1 MFEEIKEQFKEVI
14 RYSQGIE
21 DPKVD
26 DLFAD
31 WYKGKEAFIEAM
43 GGLIYEFP
51 ETVSFELDA
60 KAKSGKIDE
69 FIGTCEWQFNND
81 KLADFIKTMSDGFY
95 NNMTTSVYELDN
107 GTKLPKGMKLV
118 KAFKYFESDKNALHE
133 LQSRASQII
142 QSDKVSGKLCISVH
156 PLDYLSSS
164 ENVHNWRSCHSL
176 DGDYRAGNLSYMADN
191 HTIICYL
198 KSEDDTN
205 LPNFPHNIK
214 WNSKK
219 WRVLLHISEDWA
231 MMFAGRQYPF
241 SSETGINYLKDHLLK
256 ANLCSWDAWHTEKVS
271 SVNIEGETIRLFRKY
286 IPIEGQLIEMDK
298 LVCDTKNSL
307 QYNDLLKST
316 CYDPMYSFRSHRWSR
331 TAFSNY
337 ADPIDTKFSI
347 GKEVKCLH
355 CGDDV
360 ITYSNMMRCTD
371 CEAEYGEDSEDF
383 YYCSY
388 CERRVHYDDAHWL
401 AGDEVVCQQCFDNVI
416 QRCDCCGEYYHED
429 DITYDRETGTYTCEY
444 CRRMDY

>member
-1 MFEEIKEQFKEVI
+1 MFEEIKKQFKEVI

-205 LPNFPHNIK
+205 LPNFPANIK

-231 MMFAGRQYPF
+231 
-241 SSETGINYLKDHLLK
+241 
-256 ANLCSWDAWHTEKVS
+256 
-271 SVNIEGETIRLFRKY
+271 
-286 IPIEGQLIEMDK
+286 
-298 LVCDTKNSL
+298 
-307 QYNDLLKST
+307 
-316 CYDPMYSFRSHRWSR
+316 RW
-331 TAFSNY
+331 
-337 ADPIDTKFSI
+337 
-347 GKEVKCLH
+347 
-355 CGDDV
+355 
-360 ITYSNMMRCTD
+360 
-371 CEAEYGEDSEDF
+371 
-383 YYCSY
+383 
-388 CERRVHYDDAHWL
+388 
-401 AGDEVVCQQCFDNVI
+401 
-416 QRCDCCGEYYHED
+416 
-429 DITYDRETGTYTCEY
+429 
-444 CRRMDY
+444 